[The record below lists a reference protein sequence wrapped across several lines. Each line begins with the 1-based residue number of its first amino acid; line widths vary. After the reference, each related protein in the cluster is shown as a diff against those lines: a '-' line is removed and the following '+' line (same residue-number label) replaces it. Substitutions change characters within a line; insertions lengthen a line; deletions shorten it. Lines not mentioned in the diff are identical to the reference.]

1 MKFGELVISQKL
13 VSGGG
18 LNTSRALYESNT
30 GIMLAI
36 DDNPEN
42 PKEGYVSILDLT
54 KLIDA
59 GVFDI
64 GSTGEVNQ
72 QRPMLK
78 DDYIA
83 SVIADF
89 DYDTINNTSRGTAWM
104 RGLNEFIKQLYNG

>member
-1 MKFGELVISQKL
+1 MKFGELVISQRL

-18 LNTSRALYESNT
+18 LNASRSIFESDK
-30 GIMLAI
+30 GIILAI

-42 PKEGYVSILDLT
+42 SKEGYVSILDLA
-54 KLIDA
+54 KLIDL

-64 GSTGEVNQ
+64 GISGEVNQ

-89 DYDTINNTSRGTAWM
+89 NYDTLNNTSRGTAWM